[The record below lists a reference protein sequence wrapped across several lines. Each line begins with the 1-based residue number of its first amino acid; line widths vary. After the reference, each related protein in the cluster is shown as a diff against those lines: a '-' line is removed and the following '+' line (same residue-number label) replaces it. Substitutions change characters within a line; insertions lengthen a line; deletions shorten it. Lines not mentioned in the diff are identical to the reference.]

1 MQAPGSA
8 GDTPRETGAETRP
21 APRTRGSHTRDG
33 AGRSGAAA
41 SAGIVN
47 GKRPDERKRTQRERL
62 IAGMIAAIHRHGYGG
77 ANISQTIAHAGVSR
91 PTFYDYFSDKDDCFL
106 AAHAEVGELL
116 LAELESAIAGAP
128 PERAMQA
135 AIVRI
140 VGLSE
145 ALPDRGALLVNE
157 GLAGGPRA
165 LDQHDRLIAR
175 MAATIDQALAQAPAG
190 SLTPDLP
197 TQMALSAGRW
207 LLAPALRR
215 GERDL
220 SEIAEEAVG
229 WVECYLRPTDEHRWR
244 TLDPAPPLAAS
255 PHVAPEW
262 LAQPDPPARGR
273 PRLSRAELARKQRE
287 RIMYATAETVVAKGY
302 NATTIADV
310 TAAAKVDR
318 RVFYRHFRDRQQAYV
333 AVHELGMQHLMAVS
347 AAAFFSASEWP
358 ERVWQ
363 AIWASTQFEATHPVV
378 TKFGY
383 IHSHAVGPAAIQR
396 IDNARAAFTIFL
408 QEGNR
413 YAEEP
418 PGRGAMEAIGG
429 AVFEIAYLM
438 AREDRCE
445 LIARL
450 AGPTTYLILA
460 PFMGPAAASDFVDA
474 KLREATV

>member
-1 MQAPGSA
+1 MQAPCST
-8 GDTPRETGAETRP
+8 GDTPRDASADTRP
-21 APRTRGSHTRDG
+21 APRTRDSHARGPAGRRTPG
-33 AGRSGAAA
+33 AGVGT
-41 SAGIVN
+41 VN
-47 GKRPDERKRTQRERL
+47 GKRPDERKRTQRARL
-62 IAGMIAAIHRHGYGG
+62 IAGMIAAAHRHGYAG

-91 PTFYDYFSDKDDCFL
+91 PTFYEYFTDKDDCFL
-106 AAHAEVGELL
+106 AAHAEIGELL
-116 LAELESAIAGAP
+116 LAELEGAIAGSP

-140 VGLSE
+140 VRLSE
-145 ALPDRGALLVNE
+145 TLPDRGALLVNE

-175 MAATIDQALAQAPAG
+175 MAATIDRALAQAPPR

-197 TQMALSAGRW
+197 THMALSAGRW

-220 SEIAEEAVG
+220 SAIEADAVG
-229 WVECYLRPTDEHRWR
+229 WVESYLRPTEEHRWR
-244 TLDPAPPLAAS
+244 TLEPGPPLAPS

-262 LAQPDPPARGR
+262 LAEPEPPARGR

-302 NATTIADV
+302 NATTIADI
-310 TAAAKVDR
+310 TAAARIDR
-318 RVFYRHFRDRQQAYV
+318 RIFYRHFRDRQQAYV

-347 AAAFFSASEWP
+347 AAAFFSAGEWP

-363 AIWASTQFEATHPVV
+363 ATWASTQFEAAHPIV
-378 TKFGY
+378 TKFGHV
-383 IHSHAVGPAAIQR
+383 HSHAVGPAAIQR
-396 IDNARAAFTIFL
+396 IDDGRAAFTIFL

-413 YAEEP
+413 YAQEP
-418 PGRGAMEAIGG
+418 PSRGAMEAIGG
-429 AVFEIAYLM
+429 AVFEIAYLQ

-445 LIARL
+445 LISRQ
-450 AGPTTYLILA
+450 AGHAAYLILA
-460 PFMGPAAASDFVDA
+460 PFVGPAAATEFVEA
-474 KLREATV
+474 KLREAAA